1 MGWLIFLAY
10 IAGFIWSAKSFA
22 KMMLESMER
31 EFPRLLADEND
42 YRKESVELFA
52 LALLPSIIWPIA
64 WVGVFVWKVLL
75 SRKGIIETDR
85 YKRMKAEREL
95 AELRELARKHNLP
108 MPSID
113 A

>member
-1 MGWLIFLAY
+1 MGWLIFLA
-10 IAGFIWSAKSFA
+10 A
-22 KMMLESMER
+22 
-31 EFPRLLADEND
+31 
-42 YRKESVELFA
+42 
-52 LALLPSIIWPIA
+52 
-64 WVGVFVWKVLL
+64 
-75 SRKGIIETDR
+75 KGIIETDR